1 MDNQERRRG
10 QHFHRG
16 RRGPDRRGQERR
28 TPPQPQEQHQ
38 NRDHVDVEQV
48 MRDIR
53 ARIAQR
59 HGIDLTTQQIQE
71 LAARR
76 LEAILDPRAIKP
88 ALLDQL
94 RKSAGAQPDPA
105 QASGEPPYT
114 YAEGTVYQSHRGIVR
129 FFRRLFKPLLML
141 FFNPTPVE
149 QALEAQTRMNADAAA
164 READRQRQQ
173 AEWNALHY
181 EILQRLVTE
190 VARASLDLQAMSA
203 KVESLAAKVDFN
215 ERRVRHMEGS
225 LHQAR
230 PSGRPQAPVESAPPP
245 AAPAPGPSPSETV
258 ASVEQGTET
267 PQTGDGP
274 RRRRR
279 RRRGR
284 RGGGPGVP
292 GENAQQPQPGAAESA
307 GPETEDVE
315 GDDAGDE
322 VDETPA
328 AGEAEETVTLVPAH
342 GQYAA
347 PAPEP
352 EPAPAPAPEPEP
364 APAPILAHVPEPEP
378 VPAPAPAPEPEPAVT
393 PPLTPGPEKTE

>member
-10 QHFHRG
+10 HFHRG

-28 TPPQPQEQHQ
+28 PPQAQEQHQ
-38 NRDHVDVEQV
+38 SRDHVDVEQI

-94 RKSAGAQPDPA
+94 RKGAGAKPEPGQ
-105 QASGEPPYT
+105 QSGEPPYT
-114 YAEGTVYQSHRGIVR
+114 YAEGAVYQSHRGPIR
-129 FFRRLFKPLLML
+129 LLRRLFKPLLML

-149 QALEAQTRMNADAAA
+149 QALAAQARLNDDAAQRDA
-164 READRQRQQ
+164 ERQRLQ

-181 EILQRLVTE
+181 EILQRLVTD
-190 VARASLDLQAMSA
+190 VARASLDLQALSA

-230 PSGRPQAPVESAPPP
+230 PSGRPPQARPAADPVPP
-245 AAPAPGPSPSETV
+245 AVTQTPAAVAPAPAASAPDGAPSGV
-258 ASVEQGTET
+258 QAAAET
-267 PQTGDGP
+267 PQTGEAP

-284 RGGGPGVP
+284 RGGGAPGDMQAQLTGAVVAP
-292 GENAQQPQPGAAESA
+292 GPGADAAEPA
-307 GPETEDVE
+307 GADTEGTD
-315 GDDAGDE
+315 GDEVGDE
-322 VDETPA
+322 VDETPTTEDPVA
-328 AGEAEETVTLVPAH
+328 LVQAH
-342 GQYAA
+342 VQYAA
-347 PAPEP
+347 PLPEP
-352 EPAPAPAPEPEP
+352 EPPPEP
-364 APAPILAHVPEPEP
+364 IRAHVPEPG
-378 VPAPAPAPEPEPAVT
+378 PAPMPEPTLPPPAA
-393 PPLTPGPEKTE
+393 PGTDRTE